1 MHPTSAGETG
11 PGPGGA
17 GRDDRVS
24 GGRGAAPRGPADSR
38 ATSVRGYGFHA
49 AAAVVV
55 ANMIGT
61 GVFTSLGFQ
70 LETIRSTFPLLLLW
84 VVGGVAAFCGAI
96 TYAELGAAL
105 RRSGGEYT
113 FLGRIYHPAA
123 GFVSGWI
130 SATVGF
136 AAPTALAAITF
147 GAYLA
152 SVFPAL
158 SPTWLAA
165 GLVAAAAWVHSA
177 TYGAS
182 SFFQRSFTTVKVIL
196 IAAFCAVAFALI
208 EAPEPVALLPAAGD
222 AQLVFGGAFAVSL
235 IYVSYAYTGWN
246 AATYL
251 TGELKDPGRTLPGVL
266 AGGTLLV
273 MVLYLALN
281 YTFLRAAP
289 MSELEGRLEVG
300 HIAAM
305 HIFGPL
311 GADIMGVTLAVMLV
325 STVSAMVLA
334 GPRVLHV
341 IGEDHP
347 AFRFLA
353 KRTPAGIPRVA
364 ILTQAALSLLFIFSA
379 SFEAILVFSGFTLGL
394 NSLLAVAGIFVLRRR
409 EPELERPY
417 RAWGYPVTPLVYL
430 ALTSWTLLYIL
441 LDRPAQG
448 LIGLGL
454 IAAGLVFYWLAGRR
468 TA

>member
-1 MHPTSAGETG
+1 MRRTSAGETG
-11 PGPGGA
+11 SGSGAAGRDHAQPGGDGPGGLEPMA
-17 GRDDRVS
+17 SRS
-24 GGRGAAPRGPADSR
+24 GPP
-38 ATSVRGYGFHA
+38 RGYGFKA

-70 LETIRSTFPLLLLW
+70 LETIQSTFPLLLLW

-105 RRSGGEYT
+105 PRSGGEYT

-147 GAYLA
+147 GTYLTA
-152 SVFPAL
+152 VFPAL

-165 GLVAAAAWVHSA
+165 GLVAGAAWVHSA

-182 SFFQRSFTTVKVIL
+182 SLFQRGFTTVKVVL
-196 IAAFCAVAFALI
+196 IAAFCAAAMALVD
-208 EAPEPVALLPAAGD
+208 APEPVALLPAAGD
-222 AQLVFGGAFAVSL
+222 GQLVFGGAFAVSL

-251 TGELKDPGRTLPGVL
+251 TGELENPGRTLPRVL

-300 HIAAM
+300 HIAAT
-305 HIFGPL
+305 HIFGPV
-311 GADIMGVTLAVMLV
+311 GADIMGVTLAVLLV

-334 GPRVLHV
+334 GPRVLQV

-347 AFRFLA
+347 AFRFLE
-353 KRTPAGIPRVA
+353 KRTPSGIPRVA
-364 ILTQAALSLLFIFSA
+364 ILTQATLALFFIFSA

-394 NSLLAVAGIFVLRRR
+394 NSLLAVAGVFVLRMR
-409 EPELERPY
+409 EPDLERPY
-417 RAWGYPVTPLVYL
+417 RAWAYPVTPLVYL
-430 ALTSWTLLYIL
+430 TLTSWTLVYIL
-441 LDRPAQG
+441 IDRPAQG
-448 LIGLGL
+448 AIGLGL
-454 IAAGLVFYWLAGRR
+454 IAAGLAFYWVAGRG